1 MTNKTPH
8 ATGFADG
15 PMAVAEVGLALL
27 RSEMELLRA
36 VMPGAAIPG
45 TTIPGATLPGT
56 MSGPEDEAARLLR
69 EAEVEDSFDN
79 MPV

>member
-36 VMPGAAIPG
+36 VMPGATIPG
-45 TTIPGATLPGT
+45 TTIPGAT
-56 MSGPEDEAARLLR
+56 SGPEDEAARLR
-69 EAEVEDSFDN
+69 HEAEVEDSFDN